1 MNNSKLLD
9 LLKKGNIVVP
19 LYFLQNYKKL
29 KLELEEFI
37 FLMYLYN
44 LGDKCLFDPNKFSK
58 DLNISNKNVMTYV
71 GKLSD
76 KGLISVK
83 TLKTDKGLMEEYI
96 TLDDFYNKMSLSVME
111 EVNTTDTK
119 KESDIY
125 ELIQKE
131 FGRTIGSIEIE
142 IINAWLENNISED
155 LIKEALKEAV
165 FNGVFNLR
173 YIDKI
178 LYKWEKDGIKT
189 VKDVEERRKKHN
201 SKKDDS
207 DIDMDI
213 VDWDWFDE

>member
-1 MNNSKLLD
+1 
-9 LLKKGNIVVP
+9 
-19 LYFLQNYKKL
+19 
-29 KLELEEFI
+29 
-37 FLMYLYN
+37 MYLYN

-111 EVNTTDTK
+111 EVNTPDTK

>member
-1 MNNSKLLD
+1 
-9 LLKKGNIVVP
+9 
-19 LYFLQNYKKL
+19 
-29 KLELEEFI
+29 
-37 FLMYLYN
+37 
-44 LGDKCLFDPNKFSK
+44 
-58 DLNISNKNVMTYV
+58 
-71 GKLSD
+71 
-76 KGLISVK
+76 
-83 TLKTDKGLMEEYI
+83 
-96 TLDDFYNKMSLSVME
+96 ME
-111 EVNTTDTK
+111 EVNTPDTK